1 MSSKVID
8 FKKTVYN
15 ETIHFLESRF
25 SINTKYSIYPSF
37 FVYDEASFC
46 IKVLPMDYGDSVS
59 FILVLEKE
67 NGERLFIHVV
77 KIGARKNEGIA
88 SMRKKVNI
96 LKEILDN
103 IEIIKNV
110 YKKCVFING
119 LYENNGDVVYM
130 KVEKDMKIS
139 LGTSHGFI
147 VLSSDIRKDIQIKFG
162 LRDESYELLE
172 MNYDKFMSLD
182 SIELV
187 EKAIRGDCAIDL
199 SKDK

>member
-1 MSSKVID
+1 M
-8 FKKTVYN
+8 KTVYN

-59 FILVLEKE
+59 FILIIEKD
-67 NGERLFIHVV
+67 NGERLFLHVV
-77 KIGARKNEGIA
+77 KIGARKNEGIE
-88 SMRKKVNI
+88 SMRKKVNV
-96 LKEILDN
+96 LKEILNN
-103 IEIIKNV
+103 IEIVKNIYV
-110 YKKCVFING
+110 KSSFING
-119 LYENNGDVVYM
+119 LYESNGDVIYM

-147 VLSSDIRKDIQIKFG
+147 VLSSDIRKDVQIKFG
-162 LRDESYELLE
+162 LRDESYDLLE
-172 MNYDKFMSLD
+172 MSYNEFMSLD

-187 EKAIRGDCAIDL
+187 EKAICGDCVIGL